1 MSDDRTKRV
10 FDRVMDESS
19 RRNFLKKGALAT
31 VGTGL
36 VASGTAAAQEE
47 DDNDVFVND
56 EQSRCVMF
64 QNDFRPESEFVIVS
78 PVIDWTPRVPANLG
92 TPFEGYNT
100 RIISYRDSGDN
111 VLFFQSQDAQVPN
124 YNEEAGYVVDDDES
138 FGENE
143 FTQPEV
149 FSLWNDA
156 SFFEGTN
163 RLVTASFSAV
173 EEDFENDI
181 WDDEDFDGDDDW
193 LF

>member
-1 MSDDRTKRV
+1 MADESNSVIDRIV
-10 FDRVMDESS
+10 DESS
-19 RRNFLKKGALAT
+19 RRNFMKKGALAT
-31 VGTGL
+31 AGVGLAT
-36 VASGTAAAQEE
+36 SGTATAQEE
-47 DDNDVFVND
+47 DDDDVFVNN
-56 EQSRCVMF
+56 EQAQCVMF
-64 QNDFRPESEFVIVS
+64 QNDFRPGSEFVITS
-78 PVIDWTPRVPANLG
+78 PVIDWSPRVPADLG

-100 RIISYRDSGDN
+100 RIISYRGTGDN
-111 VLFFQSQDAQVPN
+111 VLFFQAQDAQVPN
-124 YNEEAGYVVDDDES
+124 YNEEAGYVVDDDQT

-163 RLVTASFSAV
+163 RLVTATFSPT

-181 WDDEDFDGDDDW
+181 WNDEDFDGDDDW